1 MKTSTF
7 PNMKKITLT
16 GLLTLLVLLF
26 VATESYSQTIVLDG
40 DQCLGEYGTPDTPD
54 GDQGYSAPSEILNFW
69 GNYQVDNGIPYVYFA
84 FDREAS
90 GAAGFAV
97 YIDNDCNL
105 LNGEQTQEAIDAG
118 RQGADIA
125 AFFGVKSNG
134 DINPV
139 IIYEWDGANYV
150 DSGNK
155 FEAAIG
161 SPNAAICDEF
171 TDSTDHG
178 QFLEIR
184 IALADIYNIS
194 NCEVCSDLKILPS
207 TTYASGSFNST
218 PQDPFEANI
227 SFDVGA
233 PMIPSQ
239 NPWCSAETLADL
251 DATVMGAGIT
261 RWYLD
266 NQLVNELFP
275 PFDKI
280 PLANRSYWVTLTLE
294 GSTCESD
301 PVEVVI
307 LLDTT
312 GPTITAPADYTIYG
326 CDETE
331 LEDTDTELSY
341 NFGIAGGPTDA
352 LALDKAK
359 FLLLKGGGSALPDQS
374 DVTYLGYYD
383 SAVDSTNPCAKTFIR
398 TFIAFDD
405 CNNNTQVTQVITLK

>member
-1 MKTSTF
+1 MIVILKT
-7 PNMKKITLT
+7 
-16 GLLTLLVLLF
+16 V
-26 VATESYSQTIVLDG
+26 
-40 DQCLGEYGTPDTPD
+40 
-54 GDQGYSAPSEILNFW
+54 
-69 GNYQVDNGIPYVYFA
+69 
-84 FDREAS
+84 
-90 GAAGFAV
+90 
-97 YIDNDCNL
+97 
-105 LNGEQTQEAIDAG
+105 
-118 RQGADIA
+118 
-125 AFFGVKSNG
+125 VKSNG

-275 PFDKI
+275 PFDEI

-405 CNNNTQVTQVITLK
+405 CNNNTTQVITITDDTAPTWDTVALALDTSLECSDAAGIAAAQALFPVASDNCDSDVIRLFTGWYLYQYLDGNGRLWKYFCCIYSSDYNY